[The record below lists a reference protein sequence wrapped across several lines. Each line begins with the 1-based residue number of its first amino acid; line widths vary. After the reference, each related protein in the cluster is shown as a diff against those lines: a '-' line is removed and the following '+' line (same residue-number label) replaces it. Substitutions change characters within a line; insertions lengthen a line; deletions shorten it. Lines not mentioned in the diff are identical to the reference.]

1 MREDIQEDWLRY
13 HEQNPHVYAMFE
25 KFALQVA
32 DRVDHYSAKAIVERL
47 RWHYRFE
54 VKGDWEFK
62 ITNTHTTPM
71 ARHFIERNPHLE
83 GFFSFKTYEEKE
95 PQFVYEINDQGQA
108 RLSL

>member
-1 MREDIQEDWLRY
+1 MRQDIQDEWLRY

-32 DRVDHYSAKAIVERL
+32 ERVDHYSAKAIVERL

-54 VKGDWEFK
+54 VVGDWEFK

-71 ARHFIERNPHLE
+71 ARHFINRNPHLE
-83 GFFSFKTYEEKE
+83 GFFSFKTHEEKE
-95 PQFVYEINDQGQA
+95 PQFVYETDESGQH
-108 RLSL
+108 SFI